1 MFLGLNGWV
10 VSLSKKKKN
19 GWVVFILIFYV
30 SNFLF
35 WFKNNS
41 NLKKKEL
48 IKKKQNM
55 VKRDKSTVGITLIL
69 VYTITIPMMT
79 NWELTKGSV
88 KFSWRFQVSTN
99 NIQGF
104 EKRKGRSVN
113 LQKRTHGMYVIKWKK
128 QRRIRKKSKD
138 NQTCGLLTR
147 LVVSPSHHL
156 FPLL

>member
-1 MFLGLNGWV
+1 MLESWIYHPDPIKLT
-10 VSLSKKKKN
+10 KKKKKKKSMFLCLN

-41 NLKKKEL
+41 NLKKEL

-104 EKRKGRSVN
+104 EKQKGRSVN
-113 LQKRTHGMYVIKWKK
+113 LQKRTHGMYVIKLKK

-138 NQTCGLLTR
+138 KDR
-147 LVVSPSHHL
+147 KSVV
-156 FPLL
+156 